1 MIELSPDTYLMSKEL
16 KDQLTKPPIAAQF
29 ELKNQTLPI
38 SAATLPFYY
47 CVVSYTARS
56 IRTLISMPK
65 YYSSISEKRCVR
77 LNFVDPKFSAS
88 KSSSC
93 GEFAKGPSVY
103 MVTDD
108 LVVTPM
114 SSFTVISHLNSL
126 NIPPFDVEERIVRIG
141 LKEVVIHYISLS

>member
-1 MIELSPDTYLMSKEL
+1 M
-16 KDQLTKPPIAAQF
+16 F
-29 ELKNQTLPI
+29 TLHVGF
-38 SAATLPFYY
+38 AL
-47 CVVSYTARS
+47 
-56 IRTLISMPK
+56 LPK
-65 YYSSISEKRCVR
+65 YYPSTSEERCVR

-93 GEFAKGPSVY
+93 GEFAKGPLIY

-108 LVVTPM
+108 LVVTPI

>member
-1 MIELSPDTYLMSKEL
+1 
-16 KDQLTKPPIAAQF
+16 
-29 ELKNQTLPI
+29 
-38 SAATLPFYY
+38 
-47 CVVSYTARS
+47 
-56 IRTLISMPK
+56 
-65 YYSSISEKRCVR
+65 
-77 LNFVDPKFSAS
+77 LNFVDPKFSAT

-93 GEFAKGPSVY
+93 GEFAKGPLIY

-114 SSFTVISHLNSL
+114 SSFNVISHLNSL